1 MKKKSLYGLKQ
12 SPRQWYKKFTSFM
25 VEHGYD
31 KTTSDHCMFIKRFH
45 DGNFIILLLYMD
57 DMLNVGHDAKKIQS
71 LKGELSKYFTM
82 KNLKLEKKI
91 IYMMTKYDKKNG
103 KLWLSQERYVQNIF
117 KRFNKTSLNLLVL
130 HLQATLS

>member
-1 MKKKSLYGLKQ
+1 
-12 SPRQWYKKFTSFM
+12 
-25 VEHGYD
+25 
-31 KTTSDHCMFIKRFH
+31 
-45 DGNFIILLLYMD
+45 MD

>member
-1 MKKKSLYGLKQ
+1 MEQSEGFEAKSKRQLVCMKKKSLYGLKQ

-31 KTTSDHCMFIKRFH
+31 NTTSDHCVFIKRFH

-71 LKGELSKYFTM
+71 LKGELSKYFIM
-82 KNLKLEKKI
+82 KNLKLEKKLF
-91 IYMMTKYDKKNG
+91 T
-103 KLWLSQERYVQNIF
+103 
-117 KRFNKTSLNLLVL
+117 
-130 HLQATLS
+130 